1 MAESLMRKWGK
12 KEEEEKKDVFYSPK
26 IFMNKQLMVVVGAP
40 TNDEWVK
47 VVKLYEDNK
56 LSRDL

>member
-1 MAESLMRKWGK
+1 MGE